1 MVLRAISYSMRWS
14 QSKSTKSIRKFTVHL
29 IFFIFMLLSPVVIVS
44 MSPLASEP
52 VKIYALAQTMQ
63 QQQETDTETLENTT
77 QSATDTFLAQGTI
90 NQLIPFSPL
99 Q

>member
-29 IFFIFMLLSPVVIVS
+29 MFFIFMLLSHVVIAS
-44 MSPLASEP
+44 MSPLVSERA
-52 VKIYALAQTMQ
+52 KIYALAQNMPQ
-63 QQQETDTETLENTT
+63 EETDIETLENTT